1 MSNASRDEN
10 HVTTELGVSNADGVT
25 LIPLEATVGI
35 HNRLRIDDGLLGS
48 DLSGDVDA
56 RDENR
61 VVAFMAVSAVDGV
74 TPVPVYADAVTKR
87 LLVRFL

>member
-10 HVTTELGVSNADGVT
+10 HVTTEIAVSNADGST
-25 LIPLEATVGI
+25 LLK
-35 HNRLRIDDGLLGS
+35 LRSKADPQHHLLVLNGLSGT

-74 TPVPVYADAVTKR
+74 TPVPVYIDSATNS
-87 LLVRFL
+87 LLIRKT

>member
-10 HVTTELGVSNADGVT
+10 HVTTEIAISNADGVT

-35 HNRLRIDDGLLGS
+35 RNRLKINDGLGGS

-74 TPVPVYADAVTKR
+74 TPVPVYIDSVTKR

>member
-1 MSNASRDEN
+1 MTQASRDEN
-10 HVTTELGVSNADGVT
+10 HITTILGVSNADGVT
-25 LIPLEATVGI
+25 TLSIYANPTNHGLTI
-35 HNRLRIDDGLLGS
+35 NDGLAGS

-74 TPVPVYADAVTKR
+74 TPVPVYADSLTNAI
-87 LLVRFL
+87 LVRSA

>member
-10 HVTTELGVSNADGVT
+10 HVTTEIALSSADGIT

-35 HNRLRIDDGLLGS
+35 KNKLRINDGLLGT

-61 VVAFMAVSAVDGV
+61 VVAFMAVSATDGV
-74 TPVPVYADAVTKR
+74 TPVPVYIDPITKR